1 MLTEDYIMRMISQA
15 LAVIMT
21 ALGLKRSRKLTEALQ
36 TFDQALEILLGLNAN
51 LANQLDDSAL
61 LDKLT
66 FQGKLDMD
74 RLLVLADIYREQAEI
89 YSLQGQPH
97 SSRFAAQRSLRF
109 YLESVLAGEEIPNLE
124 LIQKIETLQHKLET
138 ATLPAETRLALM
150 DYVDR
155 LLGSSDEFLAE
166 AGLSR
171 PGLQATISSL
181 DRLQKQS

>member
-66 FQGKLDMD
+66 FQGKLDTD
-74 RLLVLADIYREQAEI
+74 RLLVLADIYHEQAEI
-89 YSLQGQPH
+89 YSLQGQPQ
-97 SSRFAAQRSLRF
+97 SFRFAAQRSLRF
-109 YLESVLAGEEIPNLE
+109 NLEAVLASEAINDLE
-124 LIQKIETLQHKLET
+124 LIQKIEALRSKLE
-138 ATLPAETRLALM
+138 AAALPAETRLALM
-150 DYVDR
+150 DYIDR
-155 LLGSSDEFLAE
+155 LLGSNDEFLAT

-171 PGLQATISSL
+171 PGLQSDLSSL

>member
-1 MLTEDYIMRMISQA
+1 MLTEDYIMRMINQA

-21 ALGLKRSRKLTEALQ
+21 ALGLKRSRQLTEALQ

-51 LANQLDDSAL
+51 LANQLDESAL

-74 RLLVLADIYREQAEI
+74 RLLVLADIYREEAEI
-89 YSLQGQPH
+89 YSLQGQPQ

-109 YLESVLAGEEIPNLE
+109 YLESVLASEAINDLE
-124 LIQKIETLQHKLET
+124 LVQKIESLRLKLD
-138 ATLPAETRLALM
+138 AAALPGETRLALM

-155 LLGSSDEFLAE
+155 LLGSSDGFLTE
-166 AGLSR
+166 ARLSR
-171 PGLQATISSL
+171 SGLQATISLL
-181 DRLQKQS
+181 DRLQKYS